1 MRSQL
6 RIVLVTLLFAGV
18 WSVAGRVS
26 ETVTGWELFR
36 VRDVDV
42 RGLDLASRDEI
53 VERLRLT
60 SESSVWEDPEVW
72 IARLE
77 GHPMLKEVRVGRRVP
92 GTLVIDVVERRPVA
106 LAPTPTLE
114 PVDAEGKRL
123 PVDPAER
130 TLDLPVL
137 EVFEPVPDALLLRT
151 RGRALAAEVARL
163 TEADIEFAQM
173 VSELSWMD
181 ATTVVARW
189 TEPRVDFLFF
199 RGTPPHRLRQGLS
212 VLADALS
219 RDQEESPRT
228 IDLRFADQVV
238 VRRTR

>member
-26 ETVTGWELFR
+26 DRVTGWELFR
-36 VRDVDV
+36 VRDVEV
-42 RGLDLASRDEI
+42 RGLDLAPRDEI
-53 VERLRLT
+53 VARLRLT
-60 SESSVWEDPEVW
+60 PQSSVWEDPEVW
-72 IARLE
+72 IGRLE
-77 GHPMLKEVRVGRRVP
+77 AHPMLKEVRIGRRVP
-92 GTLVIDVVERRPVA
+92 GTLVVDVVERRPVA

-130 TLDLPVL
+130 PLDLPVL
-137 EVFEPVPDALLLRT
+137 DVFKPVPGALLLPT
-151 RGRALAAEVARL
+151 RGRALAAEVGRL
-163 TEADIEFAQM
+163 AEADIEFYQR
-173 VSELSWMD
+173 VSEVSWMD
-181 ATTVVARW
+181 ATTVIARW

-199 RGTPPHRLRQGLS
+199 RGTAPHRLRQGQS
-212 VLADALS
+212 VLADALT
-219 RDQEESPRT
+219 RDREGSPRT